1 MITAPDRLQELVM
14 QSNVAGIDF
23 VNIHD
28 NQLDLD
34 VYFFEHLD
42 GNNNPLVGNLTDNQ
56 ISIFKQEEN
65 EGLRNIQASIIGWT
79 VIDGRDVLHLQTIA
93 PGDFTLYTLSIN
105 NDLVDPYFNNITF
118 SFKANCPSD
127 LDCKP
132 KPHECP
138 PDELVDFP
146 VDYLARDFWSFR
158 RALLDFA
165 AQRYPKWNDRLE
177 ADGGIMLTE
186 LMSALGD
193 EMAYYQDRVAREA
206 YMETASQRRSIR
218 RHARLV
224 DYTVHDGLG
233 AIAWIDFQL
242 NVGVGNQSIPAGMRI
257 SSISDKGQEIHF
269 EIGHGLDSVISGD
282 NYYVDEARNILLPH
296 IWDEDDVCLPVGA
309 TEMHVQ
315 GDVTHLFDPDLLPAG
330 VQQFTWVLL
339 KTIPTDLSIPSRNHM
354 VKLIDV
360 VDELD
365 PVFNLPITRLVWED
379 DQALPFEMNRSFME
393 VHANMIPATA
403 GNYMEQ
409 LFIVGDEPSSLP
421 IPTTEQE
428 KLERAVE
435 RQGHDQ
441 TLTYLFSLIGSDSSH
456 LVWLGKEP
464 TKAIPEVRLTEI
476 EYNNISN
483 QWDEILNWDWKRSF
497 IGTNSSQS
505 QDNDYTLDDGIWRR
519 VKGYQRIGQEIIHK
533 DYASDAGKTIRFGDG
548 DFGMIPAEKSVFRLE
563 YRLGEGIE
571 SNVACDTLTNFD
583 IEYSRLNKVTGIVEV
598 FDLSFIDFVSNPLP
612 AVEGMDPESST
623 QIRQLSSEAFRAIT
637 YRAVRPED
645 YAEAAERLPWVQ
657 RAGASFRWT
666 GSWLSAFVTPDP
678 RDSVVLSDANRMD
691 LVQQLDRFRQAGREA
706 HVLNPVYA
714 SIHLEITICVAREAY
729 QGEVKEMVLEAL
741 FGKGGARPEE
751 GYFSPDNFTFG
762 TLLDRSTLEA
772 TIQQVSGVRAVE
784 DMTIERR
791 GWFKQKPFKKLTY
804 DPGKNTIIRI
814 ENDPLHPERGTVK
827 LIMKGGA

>member
-23 VNIHD
+23 VYVHD

-42 GNNNPLVGNLTDNQ
+42 GNTNPLVGNLTDDQ
-56 ISIFKQEEN
+56 IRIFSPEGN
-65 EGLRNIQASIIGWT
+65 EGLRNIQASINGWS
-79 VIDGRDVLHLQTIA
+79 VIDSRDVLHLQTIA
-93 PGDFTLYTLSIN
+93 PGDFTLYTLFIN
-105 NDLVDPYFNNITF
+105 DNQVDPYFNNITF
-118 SFKANCPSD
+118 SFKANCESD
-127 LDCKP
+127 LDCIP
-132 KPHECP
+132 KPQECP

-165 AQRYPKWNDRLE
+165 TQRYPEWNDRLE
-177 ADGGIMLTE
+177 ADGGIMLAE

-193 EMAYYQDRVAREA
+193 EMAYFQDRVAREA
-206 YMETASQRRSIR
+206 YMETATQRRSIR

-224 DYTVHDGLG
+224 DYTVHDGL
-233 AIAWIDFQL
+233 AAAAWIDFQL
-242 NVGVGNQSIPAGMRI
+242 NVGAGIQSIPAGMRI

-269 EIGHGLDSVISGD
+269 EIGRGLDNVVSGV
-282 NYYVDEARNILLPH
+282 NFSVDEARNILLPH
-296 IWDEDDVCLPVGA
+296 IWDEDDVCLPIGA

-315 GDVTHLFDPDLLPAG
+315 GHVANLFDSNLLPPG
-330 VQQFTWVLL
+330 VQQIAWVLL
-339 KTIPTDLSIPSRNHM
+339 KTIPMDLSIPSRNHM
-354 VKLIDV
+354 VRLIDV
-360 VDELD
+360 VNEMD
-365 PVFNLPITRLVWED
+365 PVFNGPITRFVWED
-379 DQALPFEMNRSFME
+379 GQALPFEMNRSFME

-403 GNYMEQ
+403 GNYIEQ
-409 LFIVGDEPSSLP
+409 FFIVGDEPSSLP
-421 IPTTEQE
+421 IPTAEQE
-428 KLERAVE
+428 RLERAVE
-435 RQGHDQ
+435 RQGHDHS
-441 TLTYLFSLIGSDSSH
+441 LTYLFSLLGSDSSQ

-464 TKAIPEVRLTEI
+464 TKALPEVRLTEI
-476 EYNNISN
+476 EYNNISS
-483 QWDEILNWDWKRSF
+483 QWDEVLEWDWKRSF
-497 IGTNSSQS
+497 LGTNSSQS

-519 VKGYQRIGQEIIHK
+519 VKGFQRIGQEIIHK

-548 DFGMIPAEKSVFRLE
+548 DFGMIPAEQSVFKIQ
-563 YRLGEGIE
+563 YRLGGGKN
-571 SNVACDTLTNFD
+571 SNVAADTLTHFD
-583 IEYSRLNKVTGIVEV
+583 RTTFG
-598 FDLSFIDFVSNPLP
+598 FIDSVSNPLP
-612 AVEGMDPESST
+612 AIEGMDPESST

-657 RAGASFRWT
+657 RAGTAFRWT

-678 RDSVVLSDANRMD
+678 RNTVVLSDANRLN
-691 LVQQLDRFRQAGREA
+691 LVQQLDRFRQAGKEA

-714 SIHLEITICVAREAY
+714 SIHLEITICVAPDAY

-741 FGKGGARPEE
+741 FGKGGARPEK

-762 TLLDRSTLEA
+762 TPLDRSTLEA
-772 TIQQVSGVRAVE
+772 GIQQVSGVRAVE

-791 GWFKQKPFKKLTY
+791 GWFKQKRFKKLRY
-804 DPGKNTIIRI
+804 DPGQHTIIRI